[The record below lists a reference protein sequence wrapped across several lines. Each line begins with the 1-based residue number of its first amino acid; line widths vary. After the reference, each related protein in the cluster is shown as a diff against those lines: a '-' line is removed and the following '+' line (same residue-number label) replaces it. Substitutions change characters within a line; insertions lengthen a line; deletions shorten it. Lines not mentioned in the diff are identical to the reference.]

1 MLGIPNFSLIL
12 NFSSESCLDHHK
24 KQTMQCLKLVA
35 IGDSACGKTS
45 LLTRLG
51 TQRFESEYIPTEFDN
66 HTSTL
71 VIDGKPFNLGLWD
84 TAGESDYDSMRP
96 IQCYP
101 QTNIFLICFN
111 VSNRDSFKN
120 VSEHWISEA
129 KTFGKTAS
137 LFLVGL
143 KTDERARGQDDVTYS
158 EAAKLAKKY
167 KLLKYYECSAK
178 MDSQEDIEELFRK
191 VIKIHLQPQT
201 VKIKCNSL
209 TKLTLT
215 SIQQLIELTKEDP
228 DQRQN
233 VIKTIGIKFNN
244 GLEEDLKDIKV

>member
-1 MLGIPNFSLIL
+1 
-12 NFSSESCLDHHK
+12 
-24 KQTMQCLKLVA
+24 MQCLKLVA

-129 KTFGKTAS
+129 KTYVKTAS

-178 MDSQEDIEELFRK
+178 MDSQEEIEELFRK
-191 VIKIHLQPQT
+191 VIKIHLQPQA
-201 VKIKCNSL
+201 VRIKSL
-209 TKLTLT
+209 TKLTST

-228 DQRQN
+228 EQRQN
-233 VIKTIGIKFNN
+233 VVKTIGIKFNN
-244 GLEEDLKDIKV
+244 GLEEDLKEIKVSLTQTQSYSC